1 MIPTSIFIY
10 LLNKAVKNFCNKYRE
25 REKKTYIFVAKTH
38 IEKVYTHTHTPTERE
53 HLFGRALVAAH
64 ADDDTEIEMTMKA
77 KV

>member
-25 REKKTYIFVAKTH
+25 REKKNIHIRSQNTYRKSI
-38 IEKVYTHTHTPTERE
+38 HTHTPTERE